1 MMVPKR
7 SRWRSVRISAGM
19 SRLHHMAARGFADP
33 PAERRSVNQLAAIR
47 KGAARLLRP
56 QQAAKA
62 GTIRAPTC
70 CWGMTRDVATE
81 PLEAITIEPETRGDS
96 RSLFRVFFNHR
107 LLADQLTAAE
117 AHGLIGDLLERAALP
132 NRAATIPLESLN
144 ASNDE

>member
-1 MMVPKR
+1 
-7 SRWRSVRISAGM
+7 
-19 SRLHHMAARGFADP
+19 
-33 PAERRSVNQLAAIR
+33 
-47 KGAARLLRP
+47 
-56 QQAAKA
+56 
-62 GTIRAPTC
+62 
-70 CWGMTRDVATE
+70 MTRDLATE

>member
-1 MMVPKR
+1 
-7 SRWRSVRISAGM
+7 
-19 SRLHHMAARGFADP
+19 
-33 PAERRSVNQLAAIR
+33 
-47 KGAARLLRP
+47 
-56 QQAAKA
+56 
-62 GTIRAPTC
+62 
-70 CWGMTRDVATE
+70 MTRDVATE
-81 PLEAITIEPETRGDS
+81 PLETITIEPETRGDS